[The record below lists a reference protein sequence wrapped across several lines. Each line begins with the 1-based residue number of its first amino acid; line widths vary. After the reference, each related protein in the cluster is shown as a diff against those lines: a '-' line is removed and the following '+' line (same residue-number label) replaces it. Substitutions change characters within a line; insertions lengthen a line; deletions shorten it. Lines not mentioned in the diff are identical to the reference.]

1 MNWRPYFLHHTT
13 LCHTTQAAIRKV
25 TITFFCLLAVA
36 TVLVSCGDKPKAIPD
51 HTMRAIMREM
61 LVSQAVLRV
70 DKSLTADKPLDSL
83 DVHTAILNRY
93 GYTLADF
100 RYTIREMSMRKSNPL
115 ANILDGVAADIKQS
129 SLVAEERYRQ
139 MLRIDSMAQARTCDT
154 VFRSDTVLVGSLDGY
169 RVVYTGVEPSDSL
182 VPVGTYKIMFDYST
196 GSHARSYT
204 KSLRSKKTP
213 REGRATENTIWLQT
227 ARDTTHYESEIDIPA
242 DTKQLDIWLQ
252 EIQRRDIPKDT
263 CYLTGVRLIHYRP
276 AQQARAMLL
285 RRFTGFPDQL
295 EKYYEQRYTDT
306 IPLPRG
312 TIPFASQR

>member
-1 MNWRPYFLHHTT
+1 MKRNHPYHTT
-13 LCHTTQAAIRKV
+13 RNNTPRRKGHWRRV
-25 TITFFCLLAVA
+25 AVFCLLTVAAVLTA
-36 TVLVSCGDKPKAIPD
+36 CSEKPKAIPD
-51 HTMRAIMREM
+51 HTMRSIMREM
-61 LVSQAVLRV
+61 LISQAVLRV

-83 DVHTAILNRY
+83 DVHTAVLQKY
-93 GYTLADF
+93 GYTLEDF

-115 ANILDGVAADIKQS
+115 ANILEGVAADIKRS
-129 SLVAEERYRQ
+129 SEVAEGRYRQ

-154 VFRSDTVLVGSLDGY
+154 VFRSDTTLVGSLHNY
-169 RVVYTGVEPSDSL
+169 KIVYTGVNPSDSL

-213 REGRATENTIWLQT
+213 REGKAIENTIWLQT
-227 ARDTTHYESEIDIPA
+227 ARDTTHYESEIDITT

-263 CYLTGVRLIHYRP
+263 CYLTGVRLIYYRP
-276 AQQARAMLL
+276 AQQARAILL

-295 EKYYEQRYTDT
+295 EAYYEQRYTDT
-306 IPLPRG
+306 TSLPRG
-312 TIPFASQR
+312 TIPFAPRR